1 MAVNTFESLEKKYS
15 LFQHPVVVALVNDKN
30 ISGKNGFTVSDLVI
44 DLTSGFEA
52 STAELS
58 LYGVYDIDKG
68 QFQFD
73 RVKKYILLGSRLD
86 LYLGYGDQARQVFTG
101 AITRV
106 NFLYEKSGAPCIRLT
121 AMDVKGVMMSG
132 CYSKQLKADNF
143 SDAVTEILNR
153 TAYEKLKSTQII
165 KGVYV
170 TETPD
175 KLRKA
180 MSGGVMTV
188 SSQSVEMVAES
199 DYEFVV
205 KAAKKNN
212 YEFFTEC
219 GNVYFR
225 KAKADQSVL
234 ISIGPD
240 TGLRS
245 FDISYDVTGLTE
257 KVTVRSMDVAKGQVI
272 SAQKKFSAKISQGSA
287 AMAMLKGSEKV
298 YIDPSVTSKEEAEE
312 RAASLMEQISYRY
325 GSLRCEM
332 IGIPELLPGHF
343 VEVSGLGTGVDNT
356 FYLSRVRHIM
366 TEDGDYTVQMEGQEA
381 SAGGS
386 GALGAAGALGGAA
399 GGLAGGIF

>member
-73 RVKKYILLGSRLD
+73 KVKKYILLGSRLD

-143 SDAVTEILNR
+143 ADAVTEILNR

-298 YIDPSVTSKEEAEE
+298 YIDPSVTSKEEAKE

-366 TEDGDYTVQMEGQEA
+366 TEDGDYTVQLEGQAA
-381 SAGGS
+381 SADGS
-386 GALGAAGALGGAA
+386 SALGAAGALGGAT
-399 GGLAGGIF
+399 GGLAGGLF

>member
-325 GSLRCEM
+325 GSLRFEM

-366 TEDGDYTVQMEGQEA
+366 TEDGDYTVQMEGQAA

-399 GGLAGGIF
+399 GGLAGGLF

>member
-73 RVKKYILLGSRLD
+73 KVKKYILLGSRLD

-143 SDAVTEILNR
+143 ADAVTEILNR

-234 ISIGPD
+234 ISIAPD

-366 TEDGDYTVQMEGQEA
+366 TEDGDYTVQLEGQAA
-381 SAGGS
+381 SADGS
-386 GALGAAGALGGAA
+386 SALGAAGALGGAT
-399 GGLAGGIF
+399 GGLAGGLF

>member
-73 RVKKYILLGSRLD
+73 KVKKYILLGSRLD

-143 SDAVTEILNR
+143 ADAVTEILNR

-356 FYLSRVRHIM
+356 FYLVFP
-366 TEDGDYTVQMEGQEA
+366 G
-381 SAGGS
+381 
-386 GALGAAGALGGAA
+386 
-399 GGLAGGIF
+399 F

>member
-30 ISGKNGFTVSDLVI
+30 ISEKNGFTVSDLVI

-73 RVKKYILLGSRLD
+73 KVKKYILLGSRLD

-180 MSGGVMTV
+180 MSGGGMTV

-366 TEDGDYTVQMEGQEA
+366 TEDGDYTVQMEGQAA

-399 GGLAGGIF
+399 GGLAGGLF

>member
-180 MSGGVMTV
+180 MSGGGMTV

-366 TEDGDYTVQMEGQEA
+366 TEDGDYTVQMEGQAA

-399 GGLAGGIF
+399 GGLAGGLF

>member
-1 MAVNTFESLEKKYS
+1 
-15 LFQHPVVVALVNDKN
+15 
-30 ISGKNGFTVSDLVI
+30 
-44 DLTSGFEA
+44 
-52 STAELS
+52 
-58 LYGVYDIDKG
+58 
-68 QFQFD
+68 
-73 RVKKYILLGSRLD
+73 
-86 LYLGYGDQARQVFTG
+86 
-101 AITRV
+101 
-106 NFLYEKSGAPCIRLT
+106 
-121 AMDVKGVMMSG
+121 
-132 CYSKQLKADNF
+132 
-143 SDAVTEILNR
+143 
-153 TAYEKLKSTQII
+153 
-165 KGVYV
+165 
-170 TETPD
+170 
-175 KLRKA
+175 
-180 MSGGVMTV
+180 MTV

-366 TEDGDYTVQMEGQEA
+366 TEDGDYTVQMEGQAA

-399 GGLAGGIF
+399 GGLAGGLF

>member
-73 RVKKYILLGSRLD
+73 KVKKYILLGSRLD

-143 SDAVTEILNR
+143 ADAVTEILNR

-366 TEDGDYTVQMEGQEA
+366 TEDGDYTVQLEGQAA

-386 GALGAAGALGGAA
+386 DALGAAGALGGAA
-399 GGLAGGIF
+399 GGLAGGLF

>member
-68 QFQFD
+68 QFHFD

-257 KVTVRSMDVAKGQVI
+257 KVTVRSMDVAKGQVV

-366 TEDGDYTVQMEGQEA
+366 TEDGDYTVQMEGQAA

-399 GGLAGGIF
+399 GSLVGGLF

>member
-143 SDAVTEILNR
+143 ADAVTEILNR

-234 ISIGPD
+234 ISVGPD

-366 TEDGDYTVQMEGQEA
+366 TEDGDYTVQMEGQAA

-399 GGLAGGIF
+399 GGLAGGLF

>member
-257 KVTVRSMDVAKGQVI
+257 KVTVRSMDVAKGQVV

-366 TEDGDYTVQMEGQEA
+366 TEDGDYTVQMEGQAA

-399 GGLAGGIF
+399 GSLVGGLF

>member
-73 RVKKYILLGSRLD
+73 KVKKYILLGSRLD

-143 SDAVTEILNR
+143 ADAVTEILNR

-366 TEDGDYTVQMEGQEA
+366 TEDGDYTVQLEGQAA

-399 GGLAGGIF
+399 GGLAGGLF

>member
-73 RVKKYILLGSRLD
+73 KVKKYILLGSRLD

-143 SDAVTEILNR
+143 ADAVTEILNR

-175 KLRKA
+175 KLRKT

-366 TEDGDYTVQMEGQEA
+366 TEDGDYTVQLEGQAA
-381 SAGGS
+381 SADGS
-386 GALGAAGALGGAA
+386 SALGAAGALGGAT
-399 GGLAGGIF
+399 GGLAGGFF

>member
-73 RVKKYILLGSRLD
+73 KVKKYILLGSRLD

-143 SDAVTEILNR
+143 ADAVTEILNR

-175 KLRKA
+175 KPRKA

-325 GSLRCEM
+325 GSRGCEM

-366 TEDGDYTVQMEGQEA
+366 TEDGDYTVQLEGQAA
-381 SAGGS
+381 SADGS
-386 GALGAAGALGGAA
+386 SALGAAGALGGAT
-399 GGLAGGIF
+399 GGLAGGLF

>member
-73 RVKKYILLGSRLD
+73 KVKKYILLGSRLD

-143 SDAVTEILNR
+143 ADAVTEILNR

-175 KLRKA
+175 KLRKT

-366 TEDGDYTVQMEGQEA
+366 TEDGDYTVQLEGQAA
-381 SAGGS
+381 SADGS
-386 GALGAAGALGGAA
+386 SALGAAGALGGAT
-399 GGLAGGIF
+399 GGLAGGLF

>member
-73 RVKKYILLGSRLD
+73 KVKKYILLGSRLD

-143 SDAVTEILNR
+143 ADAVTEILNR

-298 YIDPSVTSKEEAEE
+298 YIDPSVTSKEEAGE

-366 TEDGDYTVQMEGQEA
+366 TEDGDYTVQLEGQAA
-381 SAGGS
+381 SADGS
-386 GALGAAGALGGAA
+386 SALGAAGALGGAT
-399 GGLAGGIF
+399 GGLAGGLF

>member
-180 MSGGVMTV
+180 MSGGGMTV

-257 KVTVRSMDVAKGQVI
+257 KVAVRSMDVAKGQVI

-366 TEDGDYTVQMEGQEA
+366 TEDGDYTVQMEGQAA

-386 GALGAAGALGGAA
+386 GALGVAGALGGAA
-399 GGLAGGIF
+399 GGLAGGLF

>member
-366 TEDGDYTVQMEGQEA
+366 TEDGDYTMQMEGQAA

-399 GGLAGGIF
+399 GGLAGGLF

>member
-73 RVKKYILLGSRLD
+73 KVKKYILLGSRLD

-143 SDAVTEILNR
+143 ADAVTEILNR

-343 VEVSGLGTGVDNT
+343 VEVSGLGTGADNT

-366 TEDGDYTVQMEGQEA
+366 TEDGDYTVQLEGQAA

-399 GGLAGGIF
+399 GGLAGGLF

>member
-86 LYLGYGDQARQVFTG
+86 LYLGYGDQARLVFTG

-366 TEDGDYTVQMEGQEA
+366 TEDGDYTVQMEGQAA

-399 GGLAGGIF
+399 GGLAGGLF

>member
-73 RVKKYILLGSRLD
+73 KVKKYILLGSRLD

-143 SDAVTEILNR
+143 ADAVTEILNR

-366 TEDGDYTVQMEGQEA
+366 TEDGDYTVQMEGQAA

-399 GGLAGGIF
+399 GGLAGGLF

>member
-180 MSGGVMTV
+180 MSGGGMTV

-366 TEDGDYTVQMEGQEA
+366 TEDGDYTVQMEGQAA

-386 GALGAAGALGGAA
+386 GALGVAGALGGAA
-399 GGLAGGIF
+399 GGLAGGLF

>member
-1 MAVNTFESLEKKYS
+1 MAVNTFESLEKKYE

-30 ISGKNGFTVSDLVI
+30 ISGKDGFTVSDLVI

-58 LYGVYDIDKG
+58 LYGVYDIDEG

-73 RVKKYILLGSRLD
+73 KVKKYILLGSRLD

-143 SDAVTEILNR
+143 ADAVTEILNR

-180 MSGGVMTV
+180 MSGGAMTV

-234 ISIGPD
+234 LSIGPD

-343 VEVSGLGTGVDNT
+343 VEVSGLGTGADNT

-366 TEDGDYTVQMEGQEA
+366 TEDGDYTVQLEGQAA

-399 GGLAGGIF
+399 GGLAGGLF

>member
-73 RVKKYILLGSRLD
+73 KVKKYILLGSRLD

-143 SDAVTEILNR
+143 ADAVTEILNR

-366 TEDGDYTVQMEGQEA
+366 TEDGDYTVQLEGQAA
-381 SAGGS
+381 SADGS
-386 GALGAAGALGGAA
+386 SALGAAGALGGAT
-399 GGLAGGIF
+399 GGLAGGFF

>member
-73 RVKKYILLGSRLD
+73 KVKKYILLGSRLD

-143 SDAVTEILNR
+143 ADAVTEILNR

-234 ISIGPD
+234 ISVGPD

-366 TEDGDYTVQMEGQEA
+366 TEDGDYTVQLEGQAA
-381 SAGGS
+381 SADGS
-386 GALGAAGALGGAA
+386 SALGAAGALGGAT
-399 GGLAGGIF
+399 GGLAGGLF

>member
-366 TEDGDYTVQMEGQEA
+366 TEDGDYTVQMEGQAA

-399 GGLAGGIF
+399 GGLAGGLF

>member
-30 ISGKNGFTVSDLVI
+30 ISGKNGFTVSDIVI

-73 RVKKYILLGSRLD
+73 KVKKYILLGSRLD

-143 SDAVTEILNR
+143 ADAVTEILNR

-366 TEDGDYTVQMEGQEA
+366 TEDGDYTVQLEGQAA
-381 SAGGS
+381 SADGS
-386 GALGAAGALGGAA
+386 SALGTAGALGGAT
-399 GGLAGGIF
+399 GGLAGGLF

>member
-73 RVKKYILLGSRLD
+73 KVKKYILLGSRLD

-143 SDAVTEILNR
+143 ADAVTEILNR

-366 TEDGDYTVQMEGQEA
+366 TENGDYTVQLEGQAA
-381 SAGGS
+381 SADGS
-386 GALGAAGALGGAA
+386 SALGAAGALGGAT
-399 GGLAGGIF
+399 GGLAGGLF

>member
-73 RVKKYILLGSRLD
+73 KVKKYILLGSRLD

-143 SDAVTEILNR
+143 ADAVTEILNR

-180 MSGGVMTV
+180 MSGGGMTV

-366 TEDGDYTVQMEGQEA
+366 TEDGDYTVQLEGQAA
-381 SAGGS
+381 SADGS
-386 GALGAAGALGGAA
+386 SALGAAGALGGAT
-399 GGLAGGIF
+399 GGLAGGLF

>member
-73 RVKKYILLGSRLD
+73 KVKKYILLGSRLD

-143 SDAVTEILNR
+143 ADAVTEILNR

-175 KLRKA
+175 KMRKA

-366 TEDGDYTVQMEGQEA
+366 TEDGDYTVQLEGQAA
-381 SAGGS
+381 SADGS
-386 GALGAAGALGGAA
+386 SALGAAGALGGAA
-399 GGLAGGIF
+399 GGLAGGLF

>member
-15 LFQHPVVVALVNDKN
+15 IFQHPVVVALVNDKN

-366 TEDGDYTVQMEGQEA
+366 TEDGDYTVQMEGQAA

-399 GGLAGGIF
+399 GGLAGGLF

>member
-312 RAASLMEQISYRY
+312 RAAFLMEQISYRY

-366 TEDGDYTVQMEGQEA
+366 TEDGDYTVQMEGQAA

-399 GGLAGGIF
+399 GGLAGGLF

>member
-1 MAVNTFESLEKKYS
+1 MAVNIFESLEKKYS

-73 RVKKYILLGSRLD
+73 KVKKYILLGSRLD

-143 SDAVTEILNR
+143 ADAVTEILNR

-366 TEDGDYTVQMEGQEA
+366 TEDGDYTVQLEGQAA
-381 SAGGS
+381 SADGS
-386 GALGAAGALGGAA
+386 SALGAAGALGGAT
-399 GGLAGGIF
+399 GGLAGGLF

>member
-73 RVKKYILLGSRLD
+73 KVKKYILLGSRLD

-143 SDAVTEILNR
+143 ADAVTEILNR

-205 KAAKKNN
+205 KAAKKNH

-366 TEDGDYTVQMEGQEA
+366 TEDGDYTVQLEGQAA
-381 SAGGS
+381 SADGS
-386 GALGAAGALGGAA
+386 SALGAAGALGGAT
-399 GGLAGGIF
+399 GGLAGGLF

>member
-73 RVKKYILLGSRLD
+73 KVKKYILLGSRLD

-143 SDAVTEILNR
+143 ADAVTEILNR

-366 TEDGDYTVQMEGQEA
+366 TEDGDYTVQLEGQAA
-381 SAGGS
+381 SADGS
-386 GALGAAGALGGAA
+386 SALGAAGALGGAT
-399 GGLAGGIF
+399 GGLAGGLF